1 MKQKKAIKDLAV
13 FVLQNKTD
21 VITLVNGLELASL
34 PYDAP
39 ISNLNEVVIDNSGN
53 KDFIEGLQKIANEGY
68 SNAICGGICIGIL
81 VAAIAITTGVAVQQ
95 EAARNKKMRDEI
107 FKAGFRERYLT
118 KEQLAEIAFINR
130 KEMQKQFLVAQ
141 ADYLQKE
148 ENMIQEQR
156 EGTRTNAL
164 YMVILGGVAVI
175 IATKIL
181 NI

>member
-1 MKQKKAIKDLAV
+1 MKAKKAIKDLAV

-21 VITLVNGLELASL
+21 VITLVNGLGLASL

-39 ISNLNEVVIDNSGN
+39 ISNVNDVVIDNSN
-53 KDFIEGLQKIANEGY
+53 NQDFSYGLEKIANEGY
-68 SNAICGGICIGIL
+68 SNVICGGVCVGIL
-81 VAAIAITTGVAVQQ
+81 VAAIVVTTGVAIQQ

-107 FKAGFRERYLT
+107 FKSGFRERYLT

-141 ADYLQKE
+141 SEYLQKE

-156 EGTRTNAL
+156 EGTRNNAL